1 MSPRKPVDAPADQP
15 VILELPTGD
24 RYHIHPRPAEFEGY
38 LAPERVPHLRPG
50 IAPIKV
56 RVTHGPAGYLVTL
69 APDELEALLRRA
81 QLEADVLAQRPP
93 RPAAEPAPHAARA
106 SVMPRPTASA
116 QTRTARPIPA
126 IEGLGLSGASPDTH
140 HLMPGRRGLPRRLG
154 IQPDVRCVTAG
165 TRPGEVMLRS

>member
-1 MSPRKPVDAPADQP
+1 MSPRKPVDTPADQP

-56 RVTHGPAGYLVTL
+56 RVTHGPAGYVVTL

-93 RPAAEPAPHAARA
+93 RPAAEPDPARGQGQRDAEAHRLGPNADRAPDPGHRG
-106 SVMPRPTASA
+106 PRP
-116 QTRTARPIPA
+116 
-126 IEGLGLSGASPDTH
+126 L
-140 HLMPGRRGLPRRLG
+140 RRKP
-154 IQPDVRCVTAG
+154 
-165 TRPGEVMLRS
+165 

>member
-38 LAPERVPHLRPG
+38 LAPDRVPHLRPG

-56 RVTHGPAGYLVTL
+56 RVTHGPAGYVVTL

-81 QLEADVLAQRPP
+81 RLETDVLAQRPP
-93 RPAAEPAPHAARA
+93 RPAAEPDPARGQGQRDAEAHRLGPNADRAPDPGHRG
-106 SVMPRPTASA
+106 PRP
-116 QTRTARPIPA
+116 
-126 IEGLGLSGASPDTH
+126 L
-140 HLMPGRRGLPRRLG
+140 RRKP
-154 IQPDVRCVTAG
+154 
-165 TRPGEVMLRS
+165 